1 MAIEQMGMRTVKA
14 SYGKAVIDYVLH
26 KSRGMVT
33 LRLITKEQMNQWGNC
48 IKVGKTVTACIK
60 KKGCKRIKENRS
72 FT

>member
-33 LRLITKEQMNQWGNC
+33 LRLITKEQMNQWGNY

-60 KKGCKRIKENRS
+60 KKKLQKN
-72 FT
+72 

>member
-1 MAIEQMGMRTVKA
+1 MAIEQMGMRNVKA
-14 SYGKAVIDYVLH
+14 SYGKAVIDYVRH

-60 KKGCKRIKENRS
+60 KKAAK
-72 FT
+72 